1 MSGGRSAVE
10 VAPGPEPAGSPY
22 VGRRTAS
29 PTAAATWTA
38 GRFVTVNL
46 RTILGRAYPRVVG
59 SLREPSWIVFEV
71 GMPLL
76 TTSAFVFVYRA
87 LQAPS
92 MYVGFVVI
100 GGAMTAFWL
109 NVIWM
114 MAAQLY
120 WERGSG
126 NLELYFTAPIHMM
139 SILLGMAVGGLFA
152 SAVRA
157 AVVIVAAS
165 LLFDVRYAIVDWALL
180 VTVFLLTLLSLYG
193 LGMLLASLFL
203 LWGREAWHLV
213 QLLQEPVYFLGG
225 LYTPL
230 RVLGPLAGIV
240 AGILPLAAG
249 LDAIRQLAFA
259 GSGSLG
265 FLPPGVEA
273 AILALMA
280 VAFLVLAR
288 FALAYIERIARREG
302 RLTVRW
308 Q

>member
-1 MSGGRSAVE
+1 MGRPSGGPREAADWGE
-10 VAPGPEPAGSPY
+10 
-22 VGRRTAS
+22 RRAF
-29 PTAAATWTA
+29 
-38 GRFVTVNL
+38 RVNL
-46 RTILGRAYPRVVG
+46 RAVGGRAYPRVIG
-59 SLREPSWIVFEV
+59 QSREPSWLVFEILL
-71 GMPLL
+71 PLL
-76 TTSAFVFVYRA
+76 STFSFVFVYRA
-87 LQAPS
+87 LRAPEE
-92 MYVGFVVI
+92 YIGFVVL
-100 GGAMTAFWL
+100 GGAMTAFWA
-109 NVIWM
+109 NVVWM

-126 NLELYFTAPIHMM
+126 NLELYFTAPVHLM
-139 SILLGMAVGGLFA
+139 SILFGMAIGGLFM
-152 SAVRA
+152 SSIRA
-157 AVVIVAAS
+157 TVVIVAAS
-165 LLFDVRYAIVDWALL
+165 ILFDVRYAVTDGVLL
-180 VTVFLLTLLSLYG
+180 IAVFLLTLFSLYG

-240 AGILPLAAG
+240 AGILPLAVG

-265 FLPPGVEA
+265 LLAPELEA
-273 AILALMA
+273 AIVLVMA
-280 VAFLVLAR
+280 VGFLLLAR
-288 FALAYIERIARREG
+288 VALAYIERVARREG

>member
-1 MSGGRSAVE
+1 MTGGT
-10 VAPGPEPAGSPY
+10 GPY

-38 GRFVTVNL
+38 RKFIAVNL
-46 RTILGRAYPRVVG
+46 RSILGRAYPRVIG
-59 SLREPSWIVFEV
+59 SLREKSWIFFEV

-76 TTSAFVFVYRA
+76 TTSAFVLVYRS
-87 LQAPS
+87 LHAPAA
-92 MYVGFVVI
+92 YVGFVVI
-100 GGAMTAFWL
+100 GGAMAAFWL

-126 NLELYFTAPIHMM
+126 NLELYFTAPVHMM
-139 SILLGMAVGGLFA
+139 SILFGMAIGGLFM
-152 SAVRA
+152 SSIRA
-157 AVVIVAAS
+157 TVVIVAAS
-165 LLFDVRYAIVDWALL
+165 ILFDVRYAVTDGALL
-180 VTVFLLTLLSLYG
+180 IAVFLLTLVSLYG

-240 AGILPLAAG
+240 AGILPLAVG

-265 FLPPGVEA
+265 FLAPGIEA
-273 AILALMA
+273 AILVVMA
-280 VAFLVLAR
+280 IAFLLLAR
-288 FALAYIERIARREG
+288 FALAYIERVARREG

>member
-1 MSGGRSAVE
+1 MSEGR
-10 VAPGPEPAGSPY
+10 GPY

-29 PTAAATWTA
+29 PTAAAAWTA
-38 GRFVTVNL
+38 RRFIAVNL
-46 RTILGRAYPRVVG
+46 RSILGRAYPRVIG
-59 SLREPSWIVFEV
+59 ALREPSWVFFEV

-76 TTSAFVFVYRA
+76 TTSAFVLVYRS
-87 LQAPS
+87 LHAPPA
-92 MYVGFVVI
+92 YVGFVVI
-100 GGAMTAFWL
+100 GGAMAAFWL

-126 NLELYFTAPIHMM
+126 NLELYFTAPVHLM
-139 SILLGMAVGGLFA
+139 SILLGMAVGGLLA
-152 SAVRA
+152 STVRA
-157 AVVIVAAS
+157 TVVIVVAS
-165 LLFDVRYAIVDWALL
+165 LLFDVHYAVTDAPLL
-180 VTVFLLTLLSLYG
+180 VAVFLLTLFSLYG

-230 RVLGPLAGIV
+230 RVLGPIAGIV
-240 AGILPLAAG
+240 AGILPLAVG
-249 LDAIRQLAFA
+249 LDAMRQLAFA

-265 FLPPGVEA
+265 FLSPAIEA
-273 AILALMA
+273 AILVLMSA
-280 VAFLVLAR
+280 GFMVLAR
-288 FALAYIERIARREG
+288 FALAFLERAARREG

>member
-1 MSGGRSAVE
+1 MTGELG
-10 VAPGPEPAGSPY
+10 PY

-38 GRFVTVNL
+38 WQFIAVNL
-46 RTILGRAYPRVVG
+46 RSILGRAYPRVVG
-59 SLREPSWIVFEV
+59 AVREPSWVVFEV
-71 GMPLL
+71 AMPLL
-76 TTSAFVFVYRA
+76 TTSAFVYVYRS
-87 LQAPS
+87 LQAPPT
-92 MYVGFVVI
+92 YVGFVVI
-100 GGAMTAFWL
+100 GGAMAAFWL

-126 NLELYFTAPIHMM
+126 NLELYFTAPVHLM
-139 SILLGMAVGGLFA
+139 SILFGMAIGGLFA
-152 SAVRA
+152 SSIRA
-157 AVVIVAAS
+157 TVVIVAAS
-165 LLFDVRYAIVDWALL
+165 LLFDVHYAIVDGPLL
-180 VTVFLLTLLSLYG
+180 VAVFLLTLFSLYG

-230 RVLGPLAGIV
+230 RVLGPIAGIV
-240 AGILPLAAG
+240 AGLLPLAVG
-249 LDAIRQLAFA
+249 LDGIRQLAFA
-259 GSGSLG
+259 GSAALG
-265 FLPPGVEA
+265 FLSPATEA
-273 AILALMA
+273 AILVGMS
-280 VAFLVLAR
+280 VGFLVLAR
-288 FALAYIERIARREG
+288 FALAYLERVARREG